1 MKSTNSS
8 DPRSHW
14 RWWLFW
20 DTVEYHSSFKKCLK
34 IAMSYI
40 DNIRTFVR
48 VFELGSMSAAAR
60 DQRISAAVASS
71 RISQLEEYLSVRL
84 FHRTTRQLNPTEQGN
99 TFYEGACKI
108 LETIDEAEAAVN
120 SITQSPR
127 GLLHIAA
134 PLGVGRR
141 LIAPL
146 IPKFK
151 KEYPLIDLRLRLSD
165 RKLDLTAEGL
175 DLAFFLGVP
184 EDSTLRIRKIA
195 DCPRVLCAAPKYLAE
210 RGTPISPEELTNGTH
225 DCLNLRYP
233 GAPEFQ
239 WPLETDEG
247 TRRFAVKGPFESDDG
262 DVLTDWAL
270 EGYGITLKP
279 VFEIAE
285 HLSSGALV
293 PVLPETPPMPIQMAL
308 LYTHRRHQDPKTRL
322 LIEFMTPRVQ
332 AALQEN
338 LSLTEA

>member
-1 MKSTNSS
+1 
-8 DPRSHW
+8 
-14 RWWLFW
+14 
-20 DTVEYHSSFKKCLK
+20 
-34 IAMSYI
+34 MSYF

-48 VFELGSMSAAAR
+48 VYELGSMSAAAR

-99 TFYEGACKI
+99 TFYLGAGKI
-108 LETIDEAEAAVN
+108 LEAIDEAEAAVN

-146 IPKFK
+146 IPDFK
-151 KEYPLIDLRLRLSD
+151 MEYPLIDLRLRLSD

-175 DLAFFLGVP
+175 DVAFFLGVP
-184 EDSTLRIRKIA
+184 EDSTLRIRKIS
-195 DCPRVLCAAPKYLAE
+195 DCSRVLCAAPSYLE
-210 RGTPISPEELTNGTH
+210 TRGIPRTPEELTDGTH

-239 WPLETDEG
+239 WPLQIPGG
-247 TRRFAVKGPFESDDG
+247 TRKFAVKGPFESDDG
-262 DVLTDWAL
+262 DVLTDWAIQ
-270 EGYGITLKP
+270 GYGITLKP
-279 VFEIAE
+279 EFEIAE
-285 HLSSGALV
+285 HLASGALV
-293 PVLPETPPMPIQMAL
+293 PVLQDTPPISIQMAL

-322 LIEFMTPRVQ
+322 FIEFMTPRVQ
-332 AALQEN
+332 AGLI
-338 LSLTEA
+338 